1 MSKLYKRYLELKKE
15 NSSNFYLFK
24 SGIFY
29 IFIADDARIMSDV
42 LHLKLTNLNETI
54 VKCGFPVKNLDKY
67 LQLLKNY
74 NYKIFIIDNIFSR
87 PISTKNHI
95 INSSVE
101 NLINTL
107 IYINPEQ
114 LSIKEAYDL
123 IDLLINK
130 AQKIKKEFE
139 KWILVL
145 KK

>member
-29 IFIADDARIMSDV
+29 IFIADDAKIMSNI

-74 NYKIFIIDNIFSR
+74 NYKISIIDNIL
-87 PISTKNHI
+87 STPVSINNYFT
-95 INSSVE
+95 NSSIE
-101 NLINTL
+101 DLINILLST
-107 IYINPEQ
+107 NSEN

-123 IDLLINK
+123 IDNLILK
-130 AQKIKKEFE
+130 AKEIKEQTN
-139 KWILVL
+139 
-145 KK
+145 